1 MKKERINLKSMKD
14 SWNANLYDTKHS
26 FISNYGNDLI
36 ELLTPKEG
44 EKILDLGCGTG
55 DLANRISAEGADVVG
70 VDQSTNMV
78 GQALSKYPEIKF
90 IVGDA
95 TSLDYKDEFNAV
107 LSNAVLHWIKQPEE
121 ALNSIYRSLKT
132 SGRFVAEFGGKG
144 NVQMITDEIILQ
156 FTEAGLE
163 FKAENFP
170 WYFPSIGEYA
180 SLMEKVG
187 FRVTFAQHFD
197 RSTPLDGENGMKN
210 WIEMFGSRIFAGL
223 NKELI
228 DSIVS
233 RVETNLK
240 NTLYKD
246 GIWMADYKRI
256 RVIGLK
262 E

>member
-1 MKKERINLKSMKD
+1 MKSTKD
-14 SWNANLYDTKHS
+14 SWNADLYDAKHS
-26 FISNYGNDLI
+26 FVSNYGNDII
-36 ELLTPKEG
+36 ELLTPKED

-55 DLANRISAEGADVVG
+55 DLANRISVEGANVVG
-70 VDQSTNMV
+70 VDQSKNMV
-78 GQALSKYPEIKF
+78 GQALSKYPEIQF
-90 IVGDA
+90 TVGDA
-95 TSLDYKDEFNAV
+95 TSLDYKDEFDAV
-107 LSNAVLHWIKQPEE
+107 FSNATLHWIKQPEK
-121 ALNSIYRSLKT
+121 ALGSIYKSLKT
-132 SGRFVAEFGGKG
+132 NGRFVAEFGGKS

-163 FKAENFP
+163 FKPENFP

-180 SLMEKVG
+180 TLMEKAG

-197 RSTPLDGENGMKN
+197 RLTPLDGENGMKN
-210 WIEMFGSRIFAGL
+210 WIEMFGSQIFEGL
-223 NKELI
+223 TKELI

-246 GIWMADYKRI
+246 GIWLADYKRI